1 MVTVHQERKEKSDPM
16 EGAGE
21 IQTATCLRKAQQVAR
36 NILNLSQSELEDFIS
51 PADASQSI
59 VSVCVFHA
67 SIIIIQGHLE
77 RNVNCIIISLE
88 IFKMNI
94 KGFFL
99 GSSGINR
106 TFVILLKGEKY
117 GLNFG
122 TN

>member
-77 RNVNCIIISLE
+77 RSVIISLE

-94 KGFFL
+94 KGLFL